1 MCKDMNFIKQV
12 MTKESN
18 LDENIVQKYSLLSLL
33 DDFATLIDDIF
44 IMFNKFKVT
53 LRL

>member
-1 MCKDMNFIKQV
+1 MNFIKQV
-12 MTKESN
+12 ITKESN
-18 LDENIVQKYSLLSLL
+18 PDKNIVQKYSLLSLL
-33 DDFATLIDDIF
+33 DYFATLIDDIF